1 MTASNPGGLFGSAT
15 GAESAKSSQEAG
27 PPDLERSIARLLTL
41 GTYAS
46 IGLLVVGFVLMLA
59 SGIGPR
65 SGGPVFDPSTIVPDI
80 VALRPAGFL
89 WLGLIAA
96 VATPV
101 ARVLASLIGYVR
113 RGERSMAVV
122 ATLILV
128 VIALSVAL
136 ARGLEG

>member
-1 MTASNPGGLFGSAT
+1 MTSTGRAPAT
-15 GAESAKSSQEAG
+15 
-27 PPDLERSIARLLTL
+27 PPHAADLERSIARLLTL

-46 IGLLVVGFVLMLA
+46 VGLLVLGFVLMLA
-59 SGIGPR
+59 AGIQPR
-65 SGGPVFDPSTIVPDI
+65 SGGPVFDPSRLVPDL

-96 VATPV
+96 VATPA

-113 RGERSMAVV
+113 RGERSMAIV
-122 ATLILV
+122 AGMILV
-128 VIALSVAL
+128 VIALSVVL